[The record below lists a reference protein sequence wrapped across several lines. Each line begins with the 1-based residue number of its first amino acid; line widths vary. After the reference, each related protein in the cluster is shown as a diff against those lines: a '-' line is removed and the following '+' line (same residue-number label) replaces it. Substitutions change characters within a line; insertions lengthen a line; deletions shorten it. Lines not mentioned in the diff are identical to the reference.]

1 VYEVGT
7 SCKPKRVLD
16 IPRNSSIH
24 ILADS
29 LLASNNLSAILFNST
44 VGYRA
49 SWMDLRK
56 PTLQGNQ
63 YNLSIFKKS
72 EGVFGLFYSHY
83 NETTNQTELSL
94 YQYQL
99 DDDVTG
105 EGFSLK
111 GFKAPI
117 FIISIGV
124 VFYYSFLM
132 KKNKTSAE

>member
-1 VYEVGT
+1 
-7 SCKPKRVLD
+7 
-16 IPRNSSIH
+16 
-24 ILADS
+24 
-29 LLASNNLSAILFNST
+29 
-44 VGYRA
+44 
-49 SWMDLRK
+49 MDLRK